1 MLPTH
6 IRIAQLSLAGL
17 SFIFGI
23 CIMGTSGHTLAVY
36 NAEYS
41 TNPWWLPLWN
51 GHFDV
56 RGTNTLIGAGA
67 VITILNLAFLILCFL
82 PKLNLTERTTAR
94 AFITLGLVF
103 PTLVVAFGCFV
114 YAAVLNKNSPSVE
127 TIQTWTCKF
136 KGKRPSDTTISVP
149 TGVSNQEFSR
159 LCAESKFALYTTLV
173 VFLLQGFMLV
183 IAVLG
188 WCVEKWYARKQRKQS
203 KLEDG
208 NSVEMSNGS
217 HHDKEV
223 PVSVHSTAGS
233 ITPPPPRY

>member
-1 MLPTH
+1 MLPAH

-17 SFIFGI
+17 SFIFGV
-23 CIMGTSGHTLAVY
+23 CIMGTAGHALAVY
-36 NAEYS
+36 NDEYS

-67 VITILNLAFLILCFL
+67 VITVFNLVFIVLCFL

-94 AFITLGLVF
+94 AFITLGLAF
-103 PTLVVAFGCFV
+103 PTLFVAFACFV
-114 YAAVLNKNSPSVE
+114 YAAVLNKNSPQVE

-136 KGKRPSDTTISVP
+136 KGKRPADTSITVP
-149 TGVSNQEFSR
+149 NGVSNQEFGR
-159 LCAESKFALYTTLV
+159 LCAESGLMLV
-173 VFLLQGFMLV
+173 V
-183 IAVLG
+183 AVFG

-208 NSVEMSNGS
+208 SVEMNGS
-217 HHDKEV
+217 GHHDKEL